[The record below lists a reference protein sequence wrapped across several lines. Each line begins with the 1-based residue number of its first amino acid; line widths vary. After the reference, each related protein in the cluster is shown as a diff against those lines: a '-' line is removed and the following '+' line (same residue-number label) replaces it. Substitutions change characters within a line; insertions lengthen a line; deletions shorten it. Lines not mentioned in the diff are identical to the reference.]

1 MKRVFVSEPV
11 AIELLERFTGVY
23 VPDGSVLALPHEL
36 GAIWSGCG
44 GSKGANAAFKL
55 GVRLDLVRGELRGC
69 FLNGRSLRGG
79 ACTMDKR
86 NRKPRTPQLLLT
98 PSLAALS

>member
-1 MKRVFVSEPV
+1 MYATVIGVIVQHWMMLTKVRRHRGCWAYPDRSLIKMARIVRHLAMSL
-11 AIELLERFTGVY
+11 AAALARDGASGLE
-23 VPDGSVLALPHEL
+23 
-36 GAIWSGCG
+36 GAIQGLS
-44 GSKGANAAFKL
+44 
-55 GVRLDLVRGELRGC
+55 
-69 FLNGRSLRGG
+69 RSLRGG